1 LFFLKISRYLAI
13 SFQKKYQNVNACAWT
28 TSQTR
33 TFMLFMDFSRA
44 CEHLEGT
51 SGRLDMIDYISR
63 VLPTLTPEELPV
75 FVRFVMGRIFPDWS
89 SKKLGIGPNLLYE
102 AIGYV
107 AGMKKEQVIEKITIT
122 GDAGRAVE
130 ELLSIKSQTTF
141 FHEDLDLVRV
151 YTELIT
157 IAEMEGKKSQRE
169 KLLAVRRLLGNAHPL
184 EGRYLTRIMLEE
196 LRIGVGEGSVR
207 DAIARAFSVDSAL
220 VEHAMQ
226 ALNDAGEVARLARRG
241 PDALREVR
249 ITLFHPVRMMLA
261 QQGTIPDMIQE
272 HGKIAAE
279 FKYDG
284 SRFQFHK
291 KGNWARLYSR
301 RLEDVTAALPD
312 VIEKLIT
319 STAHDVI
326 LDGEVIAI
334 KEGKPMPFQSVLRR
348 FRRRHDIA
356 EAQDAIEMVPNVFDI
371 LYLDGETLIDLP
383 LEKRRQ
389 RLESVVNR
397 YIAPQVVSSDPQE
410 IEHTYKDA
418 LEAGH
423 EGIMI
428 KVPASPYSPGQRGK
442 NWIKIKPD
450 VDTLDLAV
458 IGGEWGEGKR
468 AHIFGSFLV
477 ACQDQGR
484 LIALSRVATGF
495 SDEQLGEV
503 YDLLKDRVI
512 KKSGKE
518 VSFEPDLVF
527 EVGYAEL
534 QVSPTY
540 EGGFALRFPRFIRI
554 RDDKN
559 ITDVETLESIRE
571 RYQRQA
577 KSAQAYQK

>member
-1 LFFLKISRYLAI
+1 
-13 SFQKKYQNVNACAWT
+13 
-28 TSQTR
+28 
-33 TFMLFMDFSRA
+33 MDFSRA
-44 CEHLEGT
+44 CEQLEGT
-51 SGRLDMIDYISR
+51 SGRLDMIDIISR
-63 VLPTLTPEELPV
+63 VLPTLSPEELPV

-151 YTELIT
+151 YTELIA

-184 EGRYLTRIMLEE
+184 EGRYLARIMLEE

-207 DAIARAFSVDSAL
+207 DAIARAFLVDSAL

-226 ALNDAGEVARLARRG
+226 ALNDAGEVARLAKLG
-241 PDALREVR
+241 PDALQEVR

-272 HGKIAAE
+272 HGQIAAE

-312 VIEKLIT
+312 VIEKLIA
-319 STAHDVI
+319 STTHDVI

-334 KEGKPMPFQSVLRR
+334 KDNKPMPFQSVLRR

-383 LEKRRQ
+383 LEMRRKR
-389 RLESVVNR
+389 LLSVVTG
-397 YIAPQVVSSDPQE
+397 YIAPQIVSSDPLE
-410 IEHTYKDA
+410 IERTYKEA

-468 AHIFGSFLV
+468 AHVFGSFLV
-477 ACQDQGR
+477 ACQDQGK
-484 LIALSRVATGF
+484 LMGLSRVATGF
-495 SDEQLGEV
+495 SDEQLVEV
-503 YDLLKDRVI
+503 YDLVKDRVI

-534 QVSPTY
+534 QISPTY

-571 RYQRQA
+571 RYFRQT

>member
-1 LFFLKISRYLAI
+1 
-13 SFQKKYQNVNACAWT
+13 
-28 TSQTR
+28 
-33 TFMLFMDFSRA
+33 MLFMDFSRT
-44 CEHLEGT
+44 CEQLEGT
-51 SGRLDMIDYISR
+51 SGRLDMIDIISR

-107 AGMKKEQVIEKITIT
+107 AGMKKDQVIEKITIT

-226 ALNDAGEVARLARRG
+226 ALNDAGEVARLARLG

-272 HGKIAAE
+272 HGQIAAE

-334 KEGKPMPFQSVLRR
+334 KDNKPMPFQSVLRR

-383 LEKRRQ
+383 LEKRRKH
-389 RLESVVNR
+389 LESVVNR
-397 YIAPQVVSSDPQE
+397 YIAPQVVSSDPRE
-410 IEHTYKDA
+410 IEQTYKDA

-484 LIALSRVATGF
+484 LVALSRVATGF
-495 SDEQLGEV
+495 SDEQLAEV

>member
-1 LFFLKISRYLAI
+1 
-13 SFQKKYQNVNACAWT
+13 
-28 TSQTR
+28 
-33 TFMLFMDFSRA
+33 MLFMDFTRV
-44 CEHLEGT
+44 CEQLDGT
-51 SGRLDMIDYISR
+51 SGRLDMIDIISR
-63 VLPTLTPEELPV
+63 VLPTLSPEELPV

-102 AIGYV
+102 ATGYV
-107 AGMKKEQVIEKITIT
+107 AGMKKEQVIEKINTT

-130 ELLSIKSQTTF
+130 ELLLIKSQTTF
-141 FHEDLDLVRV
+141 FHEELDLVRV
-151 YTELIT
+151 YTELIA

-207 DAIARAFSVDSAL
+207 DAIAKAFNVDSAL

-226 ALNDAGEVARLARRG
+226 ALNDAGEVARLAKLG
-241 PDALREVR
+241 PDALRDVH

-261 QQGTIPDMIQE
+261 QQGTIQNMIQE
-272 HGKIAAE
+272 HGRVAAE

-291 KGNWARLYSR
+291 KGNWARMYSR
-301 RLEDVTAALPD
+301 RLEDITAALPD
-312 VIEKLIT
+312 VIGKLLS
-319 STAHDVI
+319 STGHDVI

-334 KEGKPMPFQSVLRR
+334 KDNKPMPFQSVLRR

-356 EAQDAIEMVPNVFDI
+356 EAQDAIEMVPVVFDI
-371 LYLDGETLIDLP
+371 LYLDGETLMDLP
-383 LEKRRQ
+383 LETRRKK
-389 RLESVVNR
+389 LESTVTM
-397 YIAPQVVSSDPQE
+397 YLAPQVVSSDPPE
-410 IEHTYKDA
+410 IEQTYKAA
-418 LEAGH
+418 LDAGH
-423 EGIMI
+423 EGLMI
-428 KVPASPYSPGQRGK
+428 KVPDSPYSPGQRGK

-468 AHIFGSFLV
+468 AHVFGSFLM
-477 ACQDQGR
+477 ACQDEGK
-484 LIALSRVATGF
+484 LVALSRVATGF
-495 SDEQLGEV
+495 SDEQLADV
-503 YDLLKDRVI
+503 YELLKDRVI

-518 VSFEPDLVF
+518 VTFEPGLVF
-527 EVGYAEL
+527 EVGYSEL

-540 EGGFALRFPRFIRI
+540 QGGFALRFPRFIRI
-554 RDDKN
+554 RDDKGLSD
-559 ITDVETLESIRE
+559 IETLGSIRE
-571 RYQRQA
+571 RYNRQA